1 MAYTLNTHTTGTVG
15 NLFIGTTATNPYS
28 VSGSNG
34 YTNTAWSTSVA
45 PMTVT
50 QNATIEL
57 NGDRADLVINGV
69 SLKDTLTAIES
80 RLAILKPAVEL
91 EAEWAELKRLG
102 DEYRKMEKEIQEKM
116 KSWDILKKN

>member
-1 MAYTLNTHTTGTVG
+1 
-15 NLFIGTTATNPYS
+15 
-28 VSGSNG
+28 
-34 YTNTAWSTSVA
+34 
-45 PMTVT
+45 MTVT

-80 RLAILKPAVEL
+80 RLAILKPAAEL

-102 DEYRKMEKEIQEKM
+102 DEYREMEKEIREKM